1 MIYKDIKNVKQA
13 KYSNKKK
20 HMYTK
25 KQAKCSVLYKNSLLR
40 IKKTKYEN

>member
-1 MIYKDIKNVKQA
+1 MIYKDIKMFNKQ
-13 KYSNKKK
+13 NILTKKK